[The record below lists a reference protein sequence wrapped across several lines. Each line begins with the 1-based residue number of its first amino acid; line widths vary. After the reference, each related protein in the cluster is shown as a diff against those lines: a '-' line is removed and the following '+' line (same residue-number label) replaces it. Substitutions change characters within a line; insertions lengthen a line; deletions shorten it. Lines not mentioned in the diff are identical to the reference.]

1 MASRGKGRGVAAG
14 PDVADLARADMARAV
29 GVAPEAVLDAA
40 RRGDAVVVVTRDGR
54 KLTAAA
60 TAEAA

>member
-1 MASRGKGRGVAAG
+1 MASKGKGRGIAEPA
-14 PDVADLARADMARAV
+14 VADLARAV

-40 RRGDAVVVVTRDGR
+40 RRGGAVVVVTRDGR

-60 TAEAA
+60 NAEAA